1 MDGHKFRSG
10 LTEVTGDGTYITMNE
25 ISLKPLISVR
35 PSRAA
40 SSQLKIDIFCI
51 RMKLQQKFKSF
62 KQRHNNVFNK
72 GFKSPRRK
80 NFNRH
85 PLRPRDGDS
94 TEKHETDE
102 KRYGKRID
110 LIRQKLRE
118 VLAHSSKTT
127 ESTKVVTRTFV
138 PKHLKTPTIEPT
150 QTIEI
155 NLRSATS
162 YFIDRD
168 IFKPKNRKSMLRP
181 AIKFK
186 QASSEES
193 PEENSEYEEYED
205 YANVEIVSAKL
216 SPELID
222 VSSVI
227 EIVPKITTSPIPST
241 KEVSG
246 IPRKYSYT
254 EENDHSQ
261 FVNIETEL
269 ESGES
274 QDTEVF
280 LSSNDRIDVEDLQY
294 KEVSICRRC
303 QSELRFR
310 CKNTHVFGR

>member
-1 MDGHKFRSG
+1 
-10 LTEVTGDGTYITMNE
+10 
-25 ISLKPLISVR
+25 
-35 PSRAA
+35 
-40 SSQLKIDIFCI
+40 
-51 RMKLQQKFKSF
+51 
-62 KQRHNNVFNK
+62 
-72 GFKSPRRK
+72 
-80 NFNRH
+80 
-85 PLRPRDGDS
+85 
-94 TEKHETDE
+94 
-102 KRYGKRID
+102 
-110 LIRQKLRE
+110 
-118 VLAHSSKTT
+118 
-127 ESTKVVTRTFV
+127 
-138 PKHLKTPTIEPT
+138 
-150 QTIEI
+150 
-155 NLRSATS
+155 
-162 YFIDRD
+162 
-168 IFKPKNRKSMLRP
+168 MLRP

-303 QSELRFR
+303 QSELRFLCNKTKYFR
-310 CKNTHVFGR
+310 LRRYDKVLLLSFFLNAYAV

>member
-1 MDGHKFRSG
+1 
-10 LTEVTGDGTYITMNE
+10 
-25 ISLKPLISVR
+25 
-35 PSRAA
+35 
-40 SSQLKIDIFCI
+40 
-51 RMKLQQKFKSF
+51 MKLQQKFKSF

-72 GFKSPRRK
+72 GFKSPKRK
-80 NFNRH
+80 NFNRR
-85 PLRPRDGDS
+85 PVQPRDGDS
-94 TEKHETDE
+94 KEEHEADE

-155 NLRSATS
+155 NLRSTTS
-162 YFIDRD
+162 YLIDRD

-186 QASSEES
+186 QVSSEES
-193 PEENSEYEEYED
+193 SEENPEYEEYED
-205 YANVEIVSAKL
+205 YANVNVEIVSAKL
-216 SPELID
+216 SPELSD

-246 IPRKYSYT
+246 IPRKYAYT

-294 KEVSICRRC
+294 KEVSMYLDI
-303 QSELRFR
+303 
-310 CKNTHVFGR
+310 

>member
-1 MDGHKFRSG
+1 MFAR
-10 LTEVTGDGTYITMNE
+10 L
-25 ISLKPLISVR
+25 
-35 PSRAA
+35 
-40 SSQLKIDIFCI
+40 
-51 RMKLQQKFKSF
+51 KLQRKFKSF

-72 GFKSPRRK
+72 GFKSSRR
-80 NFNRH
+80 NQFNRR
-85 PLRPRDGDS
+85 PAKPRDED
-94 TEKHETDE
+94 TFEEEDTDG

-150 QTIEI
+150 KTIEI
-155 NLRSATS
+155 NLRTTTS
-162 YFIDRD
+162 RFIDRD

-181 AIKFK
+181 AIKFRPSS
-186 QASSEES
+186 AEGSSEED
-193 PEENSEYEEYED
+193 PDYED
-205 YANVEIVSAKL
+205 YEDVEIISAHL
-216 SPELID
+216 SPEVSD
-222 VSSVI
+222 VSSVL
-227 EIVPKITTSPIPST
+227 EIVPQITTSPIPST

-246 IPRKYSYT
+246 IPRRYEYT

-280 LSSNDRIDVEDLQY
+280 LSNNDRIDVDDLQY
-294 KEVSICRRC
+294 KEVSI
-303 QSELRFR
+303 
-310 CKNTHVFGR
+310 